1 MYVYGIDVRQTR
13 EEKTKRI
20 LEAAVLV
27 LAEKGYE
34 NATIKDIARK
44 ANVNWGLLHYYFKD
58 KEDLVVQALDFA
70 SYAILQSTS
79 QLFASGKSTEETVD
93 DSIELLKKNY
103 HENPGFYKLLFE
115 MWCASGHSK
124 KIRTE
129 LVRCLNRITAS
140 LQMELDKIL
149 SNRTDGRSTIDSKAL
164 ASLIIAI
171 TDGLGF
177 QLILE
182 RHRINDEKLW
192 HIYRSMIL
200 GLLHS

>member
-1 MYVYGIDVRQTR
+1 LKKQTR

-20 LEAAVLV
+20 LEAAVSV

-79 QLFASGKSTEETVD
+79 QLFASGKSIEATVD

-103 HENPGFYKLLFE
+103 RENPGFYKLLFE
-115 MWCASGHSK
+115 MWCASGRSK

-129 LVRCLNRITAS
+129 LVRCLNRITSS
-140 LQMELDKIL
+140 LQTELDKFL
-149 SNRTDGRSTIDSKAL
+149 SNRTDGGSSSTIDSKEL
-164 ASLIIAI
+164 ASLIIAM
-171 TDGLGF
+171 TDGLAF
-177 QLILE
+177 QMILE
-182 RHRINDEKLW
+182 KYRIDNENLW
-192 HIYRSMIL
+192 YIYRNIIL
-200 GLLHS
+200 GLLRS